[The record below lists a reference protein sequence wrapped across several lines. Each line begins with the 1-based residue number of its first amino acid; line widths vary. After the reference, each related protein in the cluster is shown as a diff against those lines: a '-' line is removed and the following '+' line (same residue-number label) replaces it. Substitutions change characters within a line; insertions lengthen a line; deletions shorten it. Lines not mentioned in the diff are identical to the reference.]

1 MKIVVSIN
9 AKENS
14 AINDVLG
21 SFGSQIRTQEFDK
34 DGKLDCSI
42 KGVHTP
48 FGGFAAV
55 LNIPDWVV
63 LGTAQI
69 AIAHKGAIKGLVKTL
84 DGLCEMVDSLVN
96 GIRRDFFKMVED
108 HYNK

>member
-1 MKIVVSIN
+1 MKIVISLN
-9 AKENS
+9 SKENS
-14 AINDVLG
+14 ALNDVLG
-21 SFGSQIRTQEFDK
+21 SFGTEIRTKEFTK
-34 DGKLDCSI
+34 NGKLDATA
-42 KGVHTP
+42 KGIYNP

-96 GIRRDFFKMVED
+96 GIRKDFTKMVED

>member
-1 MKIVVSIN
+1 MKIVISLN
-9 AKENS
+9 SKENS
-14 AINDVLG
+14 ALNDVLG
-21 SFGSQIRTQEFDK
+21 SFGTEIRTKEFTK
-34 DGKLDCSI
+34 NGKLDATA
-42 KGVHTP
+42 KGIYNP

-63 LGTAQI
+63 LGTAKI